1 MFQTE
6 EQDEILELNE
16 LLKEFKVLIIK
27 MLNELWRGMDEH
39 SEISAEL
46 KKYKEPKR
54 AKEYSNWNK
63 NTLEGIYSILDD
75 TEEWFQCSGRQ
86 NNGNHPS

>member
-46 KKYKEPKR
+46 KKYKE
-54 AKEYSNWNK
+54 
-63 NTLEGIYSILDD
+63 
-75 TEEWFQCSGRQ
+75 
-86 NNGNHPS
+86 